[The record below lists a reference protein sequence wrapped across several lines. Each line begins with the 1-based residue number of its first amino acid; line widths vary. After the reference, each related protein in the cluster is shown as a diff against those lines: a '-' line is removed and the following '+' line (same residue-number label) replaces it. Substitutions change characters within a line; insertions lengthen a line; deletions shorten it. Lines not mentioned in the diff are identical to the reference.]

1 MSAHLKPPAVR
12 DSAPSVTRPQLPDDL
27 SGAVNAALNILE
39 QWQLDREQQCAILG
53 ISERSWFDWKRQAP
67 ARVGRDTLERVS
79 YILGIWKALRLLLP
93 DQSAYQ
99 RWPHLPNRAALFGGR
114 PPVERMT
121 AGQVGDLYAVREWL
135 DGWRGW

>member
-1 MSAHLKPPAVR
+1 MLPHPEPTEVR
-12 DSAPSVTRPQLPDDL
+12 DSAPTVTRPELPDDL
-27 SGAVNAALNILE
+27 SGAINTALNILD
-39 QWQLDREQQCAILG
+39 QWQLDREQQCAVLG
-53 ISERSWFDWKRQAP
+53 ISERSWYDWKRQAP

-135 DGWRGW
+135 DGWRG